1 MKLIEI
7 CLKLKNLRNKS
18 CSEWLETTE
27 KHDSSHLD
35 SNQEARRTSSKVIN
49 VPDGLFGSKTLSV
62 IYFWNPQIKSR
73 SMRITI
79 VIFDSN
85 QEGEEDFDVLQGDG
99 CS

>member
-1 MKLIEI
+1 MIVM
-7 CLKLKNLRNKS
+7 
-18 CSEWLETTE
+18 
-27 KHDSSHLD
+27 
-35 SNQEARRTSSKVIN
+35 SSKVMD

-73 SMRITI
+73 SIRITA

-85 QEGEEDFDVLQGDG
+85 QEGYKDIDVLQDDG